1 MNDIPLGVIA
11 WNLILA
17 ARWTLALSAV
27 AFACGST
34 AGLGLTLLRVSHS
47 RGALQAARLYIDAF
61 QGTPLLM
68 QLFLVFFGLP
78 LLGIDVSPWL
88 AAAVGLT
95 LYASAYLGEIWRGCV
110 QAIPSSQWDAAA
122 SLGLRRLARLR
133 LVILPQA
140 LRIAIPPT
148 VGFLV
153 QLLKA
158 TAVASIVGFRELTRT
173 AQIITNATFRPFAVY
188 GLVALI
194 YFALCLPLT
203 VCAHTLELRLRV
215 FRR

>member
-1 MNDIPLGVIA
+1 MGLLIA
-11 WNLILA
+11 
-17 ARWTLALSAV
+17 
-27 AFACGST
+27 
-34 AGLGLTLLRVSHS
+34 LLRVSRS
-47 RGALQAARLYIDAF
+47 KRAVQAARLVIDAF

-95 LYASAYLGEIWRGCV
+95 LYAGAYLGEIWRGCV
-110 QAIPSSQWDAAA
+110 QAIPQGQWDAAA
-122 SLGLRRLARLR
+122 SLGLRRAAQLR

-140 LRIAIPPT
+140 LRIAVPPT

-158 TAVASIVGFRELTRT
+158 TAVTSIVGFRELTRT
-173 AQIITNATFRPFAVY
+173 AEIITNATFRPFAVY

-194 YFALCLPLT
+194 YFALCSPLT
-203 VCAHTLELRLRV
+203 ACARALERRLARA
-215 FRR
+215 

>member
-1 MNDIPLGVIA
+1 MNDMSLFTIA
-11 WNLILA
+11 WNLVLA
-17 ARWTLALSAV
+17 ARATLALSAV
-27 AFACGST
+27 AFACGGT
-34 AGLGLTLLRVSHS
+34 AGLGLTLVRISHS
-47 RGALQAARLYIDAF
+47 RLATRAAALYIDAF

-78 LLGIDVSPWL
+78 LLGIEVSPWL

-95 LYASAYLGEIWRGCV
+95 LYASAYLGEIWRGAV
-110 QAIPSSQWDAAA
+110 QAIPQGQWDAAA
-122 SLGLRRLARLR
+122 SLGLGKLAQLR

-140 LRIAIPPT
+140 LRLATPPT

-158 TAVASIVGFRELTRT
+158 TAVTSIVGFRELTRT
-173 AQIITNATFRPFAVY
+173 AEIITNATFRPFAVY

-194 YFALCLPLT
+194 YFVLCLPLT
-203 VCAHTLELRLRV
+203 AAAGALERKLMRG
-215 FRR
+215 